1 MTINRAHIIYGNRTY
16 DISADSADSILA
28 KLEEVGP
35 GGSSVIAI
43 DNEQGGKDT
52 LFWTPG
58 APIIVE
64 TWFDPSA

>member
-16 DISADSADSILA
+16 DIPADSADSVIA
-28 KLEEVGP
+28 NLEAVVP
-35 GGSSVIAI
+35 GGSSVIRLS
-43 DNEQGGKDT
+43 NEQGGKDT